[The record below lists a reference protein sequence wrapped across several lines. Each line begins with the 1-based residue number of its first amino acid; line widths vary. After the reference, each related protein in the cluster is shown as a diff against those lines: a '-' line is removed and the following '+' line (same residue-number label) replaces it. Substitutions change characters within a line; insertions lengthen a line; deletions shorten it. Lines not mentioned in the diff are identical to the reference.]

1 MIHEQPYFFGKY
13 EGVRTLFESDVCTV
27 HLARHILLG
36 HSCVIKR
43 VKNSSNS
50 ALCLAHEAKL
60 LSGLNNPGIPKV
72 YDYFED
78 EESSYLVEEFV
89 EGVNLSDFLSGQKT
103 IPIKIFYSLAF
114 ELCEIFLYLHGQN
127 DPVIYKDLKPE
138 HVFIEQNHVRLIDF
152 DTAFRRS
159 EKDERLSYVSGVYGA
174 PEVFKGQKA
183 SEKSD
188 VYSLALVLKEMLSR
202 VYEPEKSV
210 SLNKIIEEA
219 LKPDPLTRTE
229 SVFALLE
236 ALKNESHKVMRTSER
251 NLLKHVAVFGSRNGV
266 GCTHIAISMTA
277 CLNSSKVNA
286 LFIDHNGENNI
297 FDMTS
302 RESSFVPGTL
312 YEDGSFK
319 GIAAGWPVEPE
330 EVLTNG
336 GVAIHDF
343 GRYENLISGVELE
356 SFSCIIAVCSGRSFE
371 RASAENLLSRL
382 ASKENAVVIFN
393 YDDKKSARE
402 NAYRFRKQM
411 YTFPLDKDP
420 FSVSKEKI
428 LLFKSLLKRKEV
440 I

>member
-13 EGVRTLFESDVCTV
+13 EGVRTLFEGENCTV
-27 HLARHILLG
+27 HLAKHILLG

-43 VKNSSNS
+43 VSSS
-50 ALCLAHEAKL
+50 SKTALCLSHEAKL
-60 LSGLNNPGIPKV
+60 LSGLNHPGIPKI

-78 EESSYLVEEFV
+78 DERFYLVEEYI
-89 EGVNLSDFLSGQKT
+89 EGANLSDFLTGQKT
-103 IPIKIFYSLAF
+103 IPIKLFYSIAF

-152 DTAFRRS
+152 DMALRKS
-159 EKDERLSYVSGVYGA
+159 EKDERLSFVSGVYGA
-174 PEVFKGQKA
+174 PELFKGQKA

-188 VYSLALVLKEMLSR
+188 VYSLGLILKEMFLK
-202 VYEPEKSV
+202 VYEPEKNF
-210 SLNKIIEEA
+210 SLNKILEEA
-219 LKPDPLTRTE
+219 VKPDPSVRIE
-229 SVFALLE
+229 SVFTLFE
-236 ALKNESHKVMRTSER
+236 ALKNECKSIARTSEK
-251 NLLKHVAVFGSRNGV
+251 NLLKHVAVFGSRTGA

-286 LFIDHNGENNI
+286 VFVDHNDENSIIDIAGE
-297 FDMTS
+297 
-302 RESSFVPGTL
+302 ESSFVPGTL
-312 YEDGSFK
+312 FEDGSFK
-319 GIAAGWPVEPE
+319 GIAAGWPIEPE
-330 EVLTNG
+330 EVLSGG

-343 GRYENLISGVELE
+343 GRYDNPISGIELE
-356 SFSCIIAVCSGRSFE
+356 SFSCIIAVCSGKSFD
-371 RASAENLLSRL
+371 RANTKSLLSRL
-382 ASKENAVVIFN
+382 AYRDNAVIIFN
-393 YDDKKSARE
+393 YDDKKAAKE
-402 NAYRFRKQM
+402 NAFRFRKQM